1 MSWVDTWVQRQ
12 GPWQRIG
19 IFLVLLGVH
28 WLPIAMTIYLPG
40 GWFFGSNTAETISL
54 VLLYAGFLCGLPIW
68 GRWIHGWPRPFQR
81 CGLRLQ
87 AQFGRDVYVSLG
99 IGALGVFAL
108 FGVETLLGWARPSVP
123 SPRLVRFIF
132 EGLLVGLAIGFA
144 EEMLFRGWILA
155 ELEEGYS
162 GPKALVMSALFFGA
176 THYIKPWD
184 EIVSSLPQL
193 LGLVVLGM
201 VLVWARR
208 SPTGP
213 PGKQLT
219 RLGYPLGLHA
229 GLIWGYYIVNVGG
242 LSEYTGQV
250 PEWITGI
257 GNNPLAG
264 LMGVVLLSLIGWPFA
279 KIAKP
284 KTV

>member
-1 MSWVDTWVQRQ
+1 
-12 GPWQRIG
+12 
-19 IFLVLLGVH
+19 
-28 WLPIAMTIYLPG
+28 
-40 GWFFGSNTAETISL
+40 
-54 VLLYAGFLCGLPIW
+54 
-68 GRWIHGWPRPFQR
+68 
-81 CGLRLQ
+81 
-87 AQFGRDVYVSLG
+87 
-99 IGALGVFAL
+99 
-108 FGVETLLGWARPSVP
+108 
-123 SPRLVRFIF
+123 
-132 EGLLVGLAIGFA
+132 
-144 EEMLFRGWILA
+144 A